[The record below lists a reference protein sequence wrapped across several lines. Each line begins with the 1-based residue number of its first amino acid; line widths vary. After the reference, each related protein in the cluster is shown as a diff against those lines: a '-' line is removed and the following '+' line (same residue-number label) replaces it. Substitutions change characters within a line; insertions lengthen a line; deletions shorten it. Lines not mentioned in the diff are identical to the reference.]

1 MCGPTMERLAGC
13 RQSHGGRC
21 PGLKIRSLRRAQL
34 RSRGQVDLDAD
45 GAECLSGCVLD
56 RPGESA
62 RPGIERQDKPRPVPR
77 RIPYVSPTDA
87 LARLL
92 SCSAFVMPALTVL
105 AALGTFTVRARLF
118 TPSLRPGPGTLVA
131 FTMLTSALGS
141 RHLDGALSIA
151 ATALGMRRR
160 VSGASGCSKGQNCCG
175 DDREQVVR
183 WLPHVLT
190 LSGLCAGRQP
200 AEFQGLQC
208 VRRGLPKKVRNIRF
222 WVRTASVH
230 TQASKR
236 RGRLP

>member
-1 MCGPTMERLAGC
+1 MERLAGC

-92 SCSAFVMPALTVL
+92 SCSAFVMPAPTVL
-105 AALGTFTVRARLF
+105 AALMTFTVRARLF
-118 TPSLRPGPGTLVA
+118 TLSLRPGPGDLVA

-141 RHLDGALSIA
+141 RHLAGALGMA
-151 ATALGMRRR
+151 AAALGMRRR
-160 VSGASGCSKGQNCCG
+160 VSGARGCPKGQNDCG

-190 LSGLCAGRQP
+190 LSGLCAACSPPSSKAR
-200 AEFQGLQC
+200 
-208 VRRGLPKKVRNIRF
+208 
-222 WVRTASVH
+222 H
-230 TQASKR
+230 TFDAACPRK
-236 RGRLP
+236 